1 MGSQVSQPV
10 IVEQVR
16 PGLYCCRWRMA
27 ESVRDFRCYA
37 NAFKLRGR
45 RPSSYSITATWI
57 EKKYTIVIEAAR
69 EIAQKSS
76 QDAGKLFSIGQDEL
90 DVESAPSGRDE
101 SKRKDLP
108 QAVWMSYGGGQNQ
121 TLPES
126 TPGTWRTNDFQ
137 FNTSLGQRSL
147 PYRVMTGR
155 PWAGCGLTFRLWL
168 DFQSTSRGER
178 TVLRHLNEAF
188 IHQSQCDVLFDLG
201 SETVGAHV
209 AVLSARS
216 SVFAAMFQ
224 SDMQEAATKRVVVT
238 DIEPPIFKQLLQ
250 YMYAGK
256 APDLRL
262 LADEIAQ
269 PLLLAADKYDI
280 QDLKDECQMLLRSR
294 ITVENAIDTLIWAHY
309 HSATRLAEAALTFV
323 AQRDQETC
331 AGQSDLEEMSQTCP
345 EICHLIANKRMLI
358 NNPSVC
364 LC

>member
-45 RPSSYSITATWI
+45 RPSSYSVTATWI
-57 EKKYTIVIEAAR
+57 DKKYNIVIEAAR
-69 EIAQKSS
+69 EITQKSN
-76 QDAGKLFSIGQDEL
+76 QDTGKLFSIGQDEV
-90 DVESAPSGRDE
+90 DTESAPSERE
-101 SKRKDLP
+101 EKRKDYP
-108 QAVWMSYGGGQNQ
+108 QSVWISYGGGQNQ
-121 TLPES
+121 ILAES

-155 PWAGCGLTFRLWL
+155 PWAGCGLTFRLWF
-168 DFQSTSRGER
+168 DFQTTTRGER
-178 TVLRHLNEAF
+178 SVLRHLSEAF
-188 IHQSQCDVLFDLG
+188 VNQSQCDVVFDFG
-201 SETVGAHV
+201 SETIGAHV

-224 SDMQEAATKRVVVT
+224 CNMQEATTRRVVIP
-238 DIEPPIFKQLLQ
+238 DIEPPIFKQLLH
-250 YMYAGK
+250 YLYAGK

-262 LADEIAQ
+262 MADEVAQ

-294 ITVENAIDTLIWAHY
+294 ITVENAVDILVWAHY
-309 HSATRLAEAALTFV
+309 HSVTRLAEAALTFV
-323 AQRDQETC
+323 AQCDQETC
-331 AGQSDLEEMSQTCP
+331 AGQSDLEEMSKTCP
-345 EICHLIANKRMLI
+345 EICHLITNKRMLI
-358 NNPSVC
+358 NNPSMC